1 VSNLNYSKESRE
13 VCMWFALKN
22 KVVGTITTY
31 ECFTSKETIEL
42 LEDSELIKFNIE
54 KIKELKLT
62 YLSISH
68 LMNGIII

>member
-13 VCMWFALKN
+13 VCMWFAFKN

-42 LEDSELIKFNIE
+42 LENSELIKFNIE
-54 KIKELKLT
+54 KKNNRAKTNRFI
-62 YLSISH
+62 H
-68 LMNGIII
+68 

>member
-1 VSNLNYSKESRE
+1 
-13 VCMWFALKN
+13 MWFAFKN

-54 KIKELKLT
+54 NLKPT
-62 YLSISH
+62 RIR
-68 LMNGIII
+68 